1 MLVGRRGASRV
12 ASDRVSKEAS
22 LPELPPLPPLMAIR
36 AGEPEG
42 AASSMIEFHSPQEAH
57 LPDQRVVTAPQAW
70 QTKAREILAIR
81 ELAADI
87 APEGAGAEIGQ
98 HFVVD
103 GAGMSREELLN
114 GNADIV
120 RAKVKDAAKASP
132 NSVVCCCHGRP
143 SRTMRFPTCNSWR
156 R

>member
-1 MLVGRRGASRV
+1 MPGSPPTRTAEPGTRPPPSTRSSSVMPVGRRGASRV

-22 LPELPPLPPLMAIR
+22 LPWLRPLPPLMAIR

-57 LPDQRVVTAPQAW
+57 LPDQRAVTAPQAW
-70 QTKAREILAIR
+70 QTKAREVLAMR

-98 HFVVD
+98 HLVVD
-103 GAGMSREELLN
+103 CAGMVSDGLR
-114 GNADIV
+114 GAV
-120 RAKVKDAAKASP
+120 RSHQLD
-132 NSVVCCCHGRP
+132 
-143 SRTMRFPTCNSWR
+143 
-156 R
+156 